1 MTCKGICKRHKAL
14 RPADGPRRR
23 YSAGHKR
30 CAMCEVFI
38 KWEGVWCP
46 CCGSKLRTKPKNTV
60 DRRRVAMDLSN
71 VSNNGLQQQQLLV
84 LYH

>member
-1 MTCKGICKRHKAL
+1 
-14 RPADGPRRR
+14 
-23 YSAGHKR
+23 
-30 CAMCEVFI
+30 MCEVFI

-46 CCGSKLRTKPKNTV
+46 CCGRKLRTKPKNTV
-60 DRRRVAMDLSN
+60 DRRRAAMDLSN

>member
-1 MTCKGICKRHKAL
+1 
-14 RPADGPRRR
+14 
-23 YSAGHKR
+23 
-30 CAMCEVFI
+30 MCEVFI

-71 VSNNGLQQQQLLV
+71 VSNNGLQQQQQLLV

>member
-1 MTCKGICKRHKAL
+1 
-14 RPADGPRRR
+14 
-23 YSAGHKR
+23 
-30 CAMCEVFI
+30 MCEVFI

-71 VSNNGLQQQQLLV
+71 VSNNGLAATTACAVPLGFMRKPSEDRLKE
-84 LYH
+84 